1 MHNSKLPPSPLALVR
16 AICRRKEDLQPLSVL
31 LIKYEPRRCAFS
43 FSSTF
48 QWLSAVVREGSECP
62 PSQTRGRRKEGILI
76 NCHSSLRSPNDH
88 RRRPFI
94 KAAGFRG
101 HEIIQKSA
109 CVVGTWSSPF
119 SVTSF
124 QMCVPI
130 PEWTI
135 NLSRPS
141 VRLSVCLAASPLLL
155 PVIHPL
161 FSFFDPVSLAPPT
174 HCVSSLPLAVV
185 MVSPTTTVTKR
196 FLRGTKH
203 ATTYIRGVFWGR
215 SIDRSSREAYF

>member
-141 VRLSVCLAASPLLL
+141 VRVPRRLAAPPACYPSSFLVLRSRLARSTYSLCVLSPSGCGNGFLHYYCYKTFSTGNETRDD
-155 PVIHPL
+155 IH
-161 FSFFDPVSLAPPT
+161 
-174 HCVSSLPLAVV
+174 
-185 MVSPTTTVTKR
+185 
-196 FLRGTKH
+196 
-203 ATTYIRGVFWGR
+203 
-215 SIDRSSREAYF
+215 